1 MYHLKKNVPVE
12 DDIELLDASG
22 KVVRTIHVSI
32 CMDKLLGRYNET
44 INALKSAEI
53 AIDPKD
59 EQSLEA
65 YGQIVVQLLRLI
77 FGADADVILAHY
89 DGRYL
94 EMLDNIMP
102 YIFHTIGPELR
113 KPSRHR
119 MDALQAARVCR
130 CTRPSRTSWS
140 TRARSTAY
148 THPLTAFWQLWRL

>member
-1 MYHLKKNVPVE
+1 MYQLKKNVPFE
-12 DDIELLDASG
+12 DDIELLDESG
-22 KVVRTIHVSI
+22 KVVHTIHVSL
-32 CMDKLLGRYNET
+32 CMNKLLGRYNET
-44 INALKSAEI
+44 VNALKAAEI

-65 YGQIVVQLLRLI
+65 YGQIVMQLLRLI

-113 KPSRHR
+113 KLSRQR
-119 MDALQAARVCR
+119 MDALKAAR
-130 CTRPSRTSWS
+130 
-140 TRARSTAY
+140 A
-148 THPLTAFWQLWRL
+148 

>member
-1 MYHLKKNVPVE
+1 MYQLEKNVPFE
-12 DDIELLDASG
+12 DDIELLDESG

-44 INALKSAEI
+44 VNALKAAEI

-65 YGQIVVQLLRLI
+65 YGKIVMQLLRLI
-77 FGADADVILAHY
+77 FGADADLILAHY
-89 DGRYL
+89 EGRYL

-113 KPSRHR
+113 KLSRQR
-119 MDALQAARVCR
+119 MDALKAAR
-130 CTRPSRTSWS
+130 
-140 TRARSTAY
+140 A
-148 THPLTAFWQLWRL
+148 

>member
-1 MYHLKKNVPVE
+1 MYQLKKTVPFE
-12 DDIELLDASG
+12 DDIELLDESG

-44 INALKSAEI
+44 INALKAAEI

-59 EQSLEA
+59 EQSLA
-65 YGQIVVQLLRLI
+65 TYGNIVMQLLRLI

-89 DGRYL
+89 EGRYL

-113 KPSRHR
+113 KLSRQR
-119 MDALQAARVCR
+119 MDAMKAARV
-130 CTRPSRTSWS
+130 
-140 TRARSTAY
+140 
-148 THPLTAFWQLWRL
+148 

>member
-1 MYHLKKNVPVE
+1 MYQLKKDVPFE
-12 DDIELLDASG
+12 DDIELLDESG
-22 KVVRTIHVSI
+22 NVVRTIHVSL
-32 CMDKLLGRYNET
+32 CMNKLLGRYNET
-44 INALKSAEI
+44 VNALKAAEI

-65 YGQIVVQLLRLI
+65 YGQIVMQLLRLI

-113 KPSRHR
+113 KLSRQR
-119 MDALQAARVCR
+119 MDALKAARV
-130 CTRPSRTSWS
+130 
-140 TRARSTAY
+140 
-148 THPLTAFWQLWRL
+148 